1 MKIDIKKAFDSVP
14 HCVIHRKLRELHVQD
29 NMIKYIMNFVQLRYS
44 ALNGQNSC
52 GIAQGD
58 PLSMWLFCI
67 SINDVLKELDR
78 EDIKFIAYADDLV
91 IQLENPEDA
100 EDMVNHCASLF
111 EKIGLR
117 LNLDKCES
125 TANRNEI
132 SFMGIQFGEHTRNLP
147 ISVRLRESCKEA
159 VKEYE

>member
-29 NMIKYIMNFVQLRYS
+29 NIIKYIMNFVQLRYS

-91 IQLENPEDA
+91 IQLENPKDA
-100 EDMVNHCASLF
+100 EDMVDHCASLF
-111 EKIGLR
+111 EKSVCALTWINASPR
-117 LNLDKCES
+117 QIKTKYRSWEFNLAS
-125 TANRNEI
+125 TQETYQ
-132 SFMGIQFGEHTRNLP
+132 SQ
-147 ISVRLRESCKEA
+147 
-159 VKEYE
+159 